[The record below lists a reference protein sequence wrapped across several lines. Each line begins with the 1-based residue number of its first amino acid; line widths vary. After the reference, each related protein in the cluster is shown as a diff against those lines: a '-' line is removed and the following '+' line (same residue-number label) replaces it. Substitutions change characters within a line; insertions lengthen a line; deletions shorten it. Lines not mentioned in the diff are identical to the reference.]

1 MGEKNAMNITTEGNM
16 MRFNE
21 NNKNKVADG

>member
-1 MGEKNAMNITTEGNM
+1 MNITSEVYM

-21 NNKNKVADG
+21 NNKNKVADGRLKRMN